1 MKPLKQYNLIGI
13 SGKIGSGK
21 DTAAAILNTLSN
33 NRYEVKKFAGKLKQ
47 IAGLLCGVDPIWFE
61 SQEFKMEQMPVEWGG
76 MTYRAFL
83 QRLGTEALRDGLHT
97 QVWVNALFSDYRKEA
112 YKWDADGNATIEG
125 FPNWIITDVRFPNEA
140 DAIREK
146 GGFLLRI
153 ERPGSA
159 PGTHPSET
167 ALDTYAFDYTLHNG
181 SSLYNLEIDLQT
193 LYEGI

>member
-1 MKPLKQYNLIGI
+1 MKPLKEYNLIGI

-21 DTAAAILNTLSN
+21 DTAAATLNALSN

-61 SQEFKMEQMPVEWGG
+61 SQEFKLEHMPGEWGG
-76 MTYRAFL
+76 MTYRTFL

-97 QVWVNALFSDYRKEA
+97 QVWVNALFADEQSDS
-112 YKWDADGNATIEG
+112 
-125 FPNWIITDVRFPNEA
+125 NWIITDVRFPNEA

-167 ALDTYAFDYTLHNG
+167 ALDGYSFDYTLHNG

-193 LYEGI
+193 LYEGQ